1 MLAPRSL
8 IQDIARQIRAHL
20 RSLIAF
26 HLFFTLL
33 ASAAWVPLSANTLS
47 GLLHR
52 IGRPVLSNGQIMDV
66 ALSPWGL
73 IWLLAAIG
81 LSFLVIFLQQAG
93 MMLVVSSPA
102 GNRYRVAMGSLWH
115 VLRRFPVLMMLTF
128 LQVGSHLLLAAPF
141 AIGLAHLYE
150 AMLGDIEPY
159 ILIHLKPPVFWE
171 FLAVAT
177 PIFLVLV
184 LLSATLYF
192 RWFLALPSMML
203 DGLTPISALK
213 RSRQLTQGRR
223 LRMALLVV
231 GIALLVAAIPVV
243 FTLGFN
249 TVGGALLGYLPER
262 NSVLVPA
269 MLAYLAL
276 YIVATIALTFLG
288 IAANSMLVIT
298 LYHRAVGRA
307 TLFRPTATPHRSGFI
322 AWGAEILLLVFALG
336 QAGWILHGFEIND
349 HVIVTAHRGSS
360 LVAPENTLASMN
372 QAITDGADYLELDV
386 RLSGD
391 GQVVVSH
398 DNNLSRLTGVDRNI
412 SDMTLEEIEQ
422 VDVGSYFGDA
432 FVGERIP
439 TFQQILDNA
448 RNRIGLYVELKPA
461 PGTAE
466 ELARQVIAQL
476 KASEMAD
483 HAVIASLSPDVIEAV
498 HTLDDDMRTTLF
510 LQFVLPGA
518 LNATDADIIGLRH
531 TQATPS
537 VLRTIHDTG
546 RGVAVWT
553 VNNVG
558 DMSRYIDMGVDNIIT
573 DRPDALTHI
582 LEERREMSDGELLLV
597 KLRNWLRS

>member
-8 IQDIARQIRAHL
+8 IHDIVRQIRAHW

-33 ASAAWVPLSANTLS
+33 ASAVWVPLSANTLA

-52 IGRPVLSNGQIMDV
+52 IGRPVLSNGQILDV
-66 ALSPWGL
+66 AFSFWGL
-73 IWLLAAIG
+73 LWLLLAIG

-93 MMLVVSSPA
+93 MMLVASSSA
-102 GNRYRVAMGSLWH
+102 GNRYRIAMGSLWH
-115 VLRRFPVLMMLTF
+115 VLRRFPALATLTF
-128 LQVGSHLLLAAPF
+128 LQVGSHLLLAAPL
-141 AIGLAHLYE
+141 AIGLGHLYD

-159 ILIHLKPPVFWE
+159 ILIHMKPPVLWE
-171 FLAVAT
+171 FLSFAV
-177 PIFLVLV
+177 PILLVLV
-184 LLSATLYF
+184 LLSAALYF
-192 RWFLALPSMML
+192 RWFLALPAMML
-203 DGLTPISALK
+203 DGLKPVEALK

-223 LRMALLVV
+223 FRMALLVV
-231 GIALLVAAIPVV
+231 GVALLVIAIPILFSVV
-243 FTLGFN
+243 FNTLGG
-249 TVGGALLGYLPER
+249 VLLGHLPER

-276 YIVATIALTFLG
+276 YIVATIALTFIG
-288 IAANSMLVIT
+288 IAANSMLVVS
-298 LYHRAVGRA
+298 LYHRATGRA
-307 TLFRPTATPHRSGFI
+307 PVFQPDATPQRSGVI
-322 AWGAEILLLVFALG
+322 AWGAEILLLAFALG

-349 HVIVTAHRGSS
+349 HVTITAHRGSS

-372 QAITDGADYLELDV
+372 QAIVDGADYLELDV

-448 RNRIGLYVELKPA
+448 QGRIGLYVELKPS

-466 ELARQVIAQL
+466 ELARKVIAQL
-476 KASEMAD
+476 KASDMTD
-483 HAVIASLSPDVIEAV
+483 NAVIASLSPDVIESVKAI
-498 HTLDDDMRTTLF
+498 DDDMRTTLF
-510 LQFVLPGA
+510 MQFVLPGA
-518 LNATDADIIGLRH
+518 LRTTDADIIGLRH
-531 TQATPS
+531 TQATS
-537 VLRTIHDTG
+537 SLLRNIHRTG
-546 RGVAVWT
+546 REVAVWT
-553 VNNVG
+553 VNGVG
-558 DMSRYIDMGVDNIIT
+558 DMSRYLDMGVDNIIT
-573 DRPDALTHI
+573 DRPDALSAI
-582 LEERREMSDGELLLV
+582 LTERREMSDGELLLV
-597 KLRNWLRS
+597 KLRSWLRS

>member
-20 RSLIAF
+20 RSLVVF

-33 ASAAWVPLSANTLS
+33 ASAVWVPLSANTLS
-47 GLLHR
+47 GLLQR
-52 IGRPVLSNGQIMDV
+52 IGRPVLSNNQIADV

-73 IWLLAAIG
+73 IWLLTAIV

-93 MMLVVSSPA
+93 MMLVVSSQA

-115 VLRRFPVLMMLTF
+115 VLRRFPALVTLTF

-141 AIGLAHLYE
+141 AIGLAHLYG

-159 ILIHLKPPVFWE
+159 ILIHLKPPVLWE
-171 FLAVAT
+171 FLAVAA

-184 LLSATLYF
+184 LLSAKLYF
-192 RWFLALPSMML
+192 RWFLALPAMML
-203 DGLTPISALK
+203 DGLKPIAALR
-213 RSRQLTQGRR
+213 RSRELTQGRR
-223 LRMALLVV
+223 LRMALMVV
-231 GIALLVAAIPVV
+231 GIALVVAAIPIV
-243 FTLGFN
+243 FSVGFN
-249 TVGGALLGYLPER
+249 TLGGILLGNLPER

-269 MLAYLAL
+269 MLAYLAF

-298 LYHRAVGRA
+298 LYHRATGRA
-307 TLFRPTATPHRSGFI
+307 TVFRQSSTPRRTGVI

-349 HVIVTAHRGSS
+349 HVTITAHRGSS
-360 LVAPENTLASMN
+360 LVAPENTMASMN
-372 QAITDGADYLELDV
+372 QAIADGADYLELDV
-386 RLSGD
+386 RLSSD

-412 SDMTLEEIEQ
+412 SDMTLEEIER

-432 FVGERIP
+432 FIGERIP
-439 TFQQILDNA
+439 TFQQVLDNA
-448 RNRIGLYVELKPA
+448 QGRIGLYVELKPA
-461 PGTAE
+461 HGNAE
-466 ELARQVIAQL
+466 ELTRTVIAQL
-476 KASEMAD
+476 KASHMSE
-483 HAVIASLSPDVIEAV
+483 HAVIASLSPDIIDRIKAI
-498 HTLDDDMRTTLF
+498 DSDMRTTLF
-510 LQFVLPGA
+510 MQFVLPGA
-518 LNATDADIIGLRH
+518 LNTTDADIIGLRH

-537 VLRTIHDTG
+537 LLRTIHGTG
-546 RGVAVWT
+546 RSVAVWT
-553 VNNVG
+553 VNGIG

-573 DRPDALTHI
+573 DRPEALTSI
-582 LEERREMSDGELLLV
+582 LAERREMSDGELLLV

>member
-8 IQDIARQIRAHL
+8 IQDITRQIRVNL
-20 RSLIAF
+20 RSLVAF

-73 IWLLAAIG
+73 IWLLTATG

-93 MMLVVSSPA
+93 MMLVVSNPA
-102 GNRYRVAMGSLWH
+102 GNRYRAAMGSLWH
-115 VLRRFPVLMMLTF
+115 VLRRFPALVTLTF

-141 AIGLAHLYE
+141 AVGLAHLYD

-159 ILIHLKPPVFWE
+159 ILIHLKPPVLWE

-177 PIFLVLV
+177 PIFLILV
-184 LLSATLYF
+184 LLSAALYF
-192 RWFLALPSMML
+192 RWFLALPAMML
-203 DGLTPISALK
+203 DDLKPVAALK
-213 RSRQLTQGRR
+213 RSRELTQGRR
-223 LRMALLVV
+223 LPMALLVV
-231 GIALLVAAIPVV
+231 GIALLVAAIPIV
-243 FTLGFN
+243 FSLSFNALGG
-249 TVGGALLGYLPER
+249 VLLGHLPER

-269 MLAYLAL
+269 MLTYLAL

-307 TLFRPTATPHRSGFI
+307 TVFHPAATPHRSGVI
-322 AWGAEILLLVFALG
+322 AWGAEILLLIFALG

-349 HVIVTAHRGSS
+349 HVTITAHRGSS

-372 QAITDGADYLELDV
+372 QAIADGADYLELDV

-391 GQVVVSH
+391 GRIVVSH
-398 DNNLSRLTGVDRNI
+398 DDNLSRLTGVDCRI
-412 SDMTLEEIEQ
+412 SDMTLAEIEQ

-448 RNRIGLYVELKPA
+448 RGRIGLYVELKPA

-466 ELARQVIAQL
+466 ELTRKVIAQL
-476 KASEMAD
+476 NAAD
-483 HAVIASLSPDVIEAV
+483 MTDRAVLASLSPEVIERV
-498 HTLDDDMRTTLF
+498 KTIDDDIRTTLF

-518 LNATDADIIGLRH
+518 LNTTDADIIGLRH

-537 VLRTIHDTG
+537 LLRTIHDTG
-546 RGVAVWT
+546 REVAVWT
-553 VNNVG
+553 VNGIG

-573 DRPDALTHI
+573 DRPDALTGI

-597 KLRNWLRS
+597 KLRNWIRT

>member
-20 RSLIAF
+20 RSLVVF

-33 ASAAWVPLSANTLS
+33 ASAVWVPLSANTLS
-47 GLLHR
+47 GLLQR
-52 IGRPVLSNGQIMDV
+52 IGRPVLSNNQIADV

-73 IWLLAAIG
+73 IWLLTAIV

-115 VLRRFPVLMMLTF
+115 VLKRFPALVTLTF

-141 AIGLAHLYE
+141 AIGLAHLYG

-159 ILIHLKPPVFWE
+159 ILIHLKPPVLWE
-171 FLAVAT
+171 FLAFAA
-177 PIFLVLV
+177 PILLVLV
-184 LLSATLYF
+184 LLSAKLYF
-192 RWFLALPSMML
+192 RWFLALPAMML
-203 DGLTPISALK
+203 DGLKPVAALR
-213 RSRQLTQGRR
+213 RSRELTQGRR
-223 LRMALLVV
+223 LRMALTVV
-231 GIALLVAAIPVV
+231 GIALVVAAIPIV
-243 FTLGFN
+243 FSVGFN
-249 TVGGALLGYLPER
+249 TLGGILLGNLPER

-269 MLAYLAL
+269 MLAYLAF

-298 LYHRAVGRA
+298 LYHRATGRA
-307 TLFRPTATPHRSGFI
+307 TVFRQSSTPRRTGVI

-349 HVIVTAHRGSS
+349 HVTITAHRGSS
-360 LVAPENTLASMN
+360 LVAPENTMASMN
-372 QAITDGADYLELDV
+372 QAIADGADYLELDV
-386 RLSGD
+386 RLSSD

-412 SDMTLEEIEQ
+412 SDMTLAEIER

-432 FVGERIP
+432 FIGERIP
-439 TFQQILDNA
+439 TFQQVLDNA
-448 RNRIGLYVELKPA
+448 QGRIGLYVELKPA
-461 PGTAE
+461 HGTAE
-466 ELARQVIAQL
+466 ELTRKVIAQL
-476 KASEMAD
+476 KASHMSE
-483 HAVIASLSPDVIEAV
+483 HAVIASLSPDIIDRVKAI
-498 HTLDDDMRTTLF
+498 DSDMRTTLF
-510 LQFVLPGA
+510 MQFVLPGA
-518 LNATDADIIGLRH
+518 LNTTDADIIGLRH

-537 VLRTIHDTG
+537 LLRTIHGTG
-546 RGVAVWT
+546 RSVAVWT
-553 VNNVG
+553 VNGIG

-573 DRPDALTHI
+573 DRPETLTSI
-582 LEERREMSDGELLLV
+582 LAERREMSDGELLLV

>member
-33 ASAAWVPLSANTLS
+33 ASAVWVPLSANTLS

-52 IGRPVLSNGQIMDV
+52 IGRPVLSNGQILDV
-66 ALSPWGL
+66 AFSPWGL
-73 IWLLAAIG
+73 LWLLVAIG

-93 MMLVVSSPA
+93 MMLVVSSQA

-115 VLRRFPVLMMLTF
+115 VLRRFPALVTLTL

-141 AIGLAHLYE
+141 AIGLSHLYS

-159 ILIHLKPPVFWE
+159 ILIHLKPPALWE

-177 PIFLVLV
+177 PIVVVLV
-184 LLSATLYF
+184 LLSAALYF
-192 RWFLALPSMML
+192 RWFLALPAMML
-203 DGLTPISALK
+203 DGLKPIAALK
-213 RSRQLTQGRR
+213 RSRELTQGRR
-223 LRMALLVV
+223 LRMALAVV
-231 GIALLVAAIPVV
+231 GMALLVAAIPIV
-243 FTLGFN
+243 FTLTFN
-249 TVGGALLGYLPER
+249 TLGGTLLGYLPER
-262 NSVLVPA
+262 NSVLIPA
-269 MLAYLAL
+269 MLTYLAL
-276 YIVATIALTFLG
+276 YIVTTIALTFLG
-288 IAANSMLVIT
+288 IAANSLVVIT
-298 LYHRAVGRA
+298 LYHRATGRA
-307 TLFRPTATPHRSGFI
+307 PVFRPAATPQRSGVI

-349 HVIVTAHRGSS
+349 HVAITAHRGSS
-360 LVAPENTLASMN
+360 LVAPENTMASMN
-372 QAITDGADYLELDV
+372 QAIADGADYLELDV

-412 SDMTLEEIEQ
+412 SDMTLAEIEQ

-448 RNRIGLYVELKPA
+448 RDRIGLYVELKPS
-461 PGTAE
+461 PGTTE
-466 ELARQVIAQL
+466 ELARKVIAQL
-476 KASEMAD
+476 KASQMTD
-483 HAVIASLSPDVIEAV
+483 HAVIASLSPDVIEV
-498 HTLDDDMRTTLF
+498 VKSQDEELRTTLF

-518 LNATDADIIGLRH
+518 LHTTDADIIGLRH

-537 VLRTIHDTG
+537 LLRTIHDTG

-553 VNNVG
+553 VNGIG
-558 DMSRYIDMGVDNIIT
+558 DMSRYLDMGVDNIIT
-573 DRPDALTHI
+573 DRPDALANI
-582 LEERREMSDGELLLV
+582 LQERRAMSDGELLLV

>member
-1 MLAPRSL
+1 MLAPRPL

-33 ASAAWVPLSANTLS
+33 ASAVWVPLSANTLS

-52 IGRPVLSNGQIMDV
+52 IGRPVLSNGQILDV

-73 IWLLAAIG
+73 IWLLAAVG

-102 GNRYRVAMGSLWH
+102 GNRYRVAMGSLWD
-115 VLRRFPVLMMLTF
+115 VLRRFPALVMLTF

-141 AIGLAHLYE
+141 AIGLAHLYH

-159 ILIHLKPPVFWE
+159 ILIHLKPPVLWDFV
-171 FLAVAT
+171 AIAT
-177 PIFLVLV
+177 PILLVLV
-184 LLSATLYF
+184 LLSAALYF

-203 DGLTPISALK
+203 EGLKPIAALE
-213 RSRQLTQGRR
+213 RSRELTQGRR
-223 LRMALLVV
+223 FRMALLVV
-231 GIALLVAAIPVV
+231 GIALLVIAIPIV

-249 TVGGALLGYLPER
+249 ALGSALLGQLPER

-276 YIVATIALTFLG
+276 YIVTTIALTFLG

-298 LYHRAVGRA
+298 LYHRAIGRVA
-307 TLFRPTATPHRSGFI
+307 VFRSAAIPQRSGVI

-349 HVIVTAHRGSS
+349 HVTITAHRGSS
-360 LVAPENTLASMN
+360 LVAPENTLAAMN
-372 QAITDGADYLELDV
+372 QAIVDGADYLELDV

-391 GQVVVSH
+391 GEVVVSH

-448 RNRIGLYVELKPA
+448 KHRIGLYVELKPT

-466 ELARQVIAQL
+466 QLARQVLAQL
-476 KASEMAD
+476 KASRMTD
-483 HAVIASLSPDVIEAV
+483 HAVIASLSPGVIEMV
-498 HTLDDDMRTTLF
+498 KGLDDDMRTTLF

-518 LNATDADIIGLRH
+518 LNTTDADIIGLRH

-537 VLRTIHDTG
+537 LLRTIHDSG

-553 VNNVG
+553 VNDIG
-558 DMSRYIDMGVDNIIT
+558 DMSRYLDMGVDNIIT
-573 DRPDALTHI
+573 DRPEALTRI
-582 LEERREMSDGELLLV
+582 LEERRGMSDGELLLV